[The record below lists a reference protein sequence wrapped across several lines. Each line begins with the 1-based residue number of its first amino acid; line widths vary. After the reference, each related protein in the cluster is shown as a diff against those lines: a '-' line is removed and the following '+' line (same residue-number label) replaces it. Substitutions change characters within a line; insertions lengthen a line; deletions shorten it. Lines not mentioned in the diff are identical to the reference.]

1 MGKFTP
7 DQLEA
12 ARHAHRISDLV
23 QRAGIKIVRHGRE
36 WIGLCP
42 FHTEKTPSFTVN
54 DGKGFYHCFG
64 CGAHGDAI
72 TWRIEVY
79 RETFVAA
86 VEALIGERPSEQ
98 KVAQLR
104 QQQRVADVRDGDRRR
119 ELARELWAA
128 ATPIGGTPGE
138 AYFRG
143 RRIVIDLPPTL
154 RFHASLTHG
163 PKDNRRQLPGVVA
176 AVQDLSGQVIAVHRI
191 YLDPASIGR
200 GAVTKTTLSPNKA
213 LLGAPGDGAIRLA
226 PTSSI
231 GDRIGLCEG
240 IETGLAVRQA
250 MPSLPVW
257 AAIAANR
264 LPVVALPVGVTTPLI
279 LADRDK
285 VSWQPGPV
293 YGRRPG
299 EYWALRAATAFSRQ
313 GRKPKIAVPP
323 SEKADFNDM
332 LKAGAA

>member
-1 MGKFTP
+1 MHKVTP

-12 ARHAHRISDLV
+12 ARRAQRISDLV
-23 QRAGIKIVRHGRE
+23 QRAGVKITRHGHE

-72 TWRIEVY
+72 TWRIEIY
-79 RETFVAA
+79 RETFAAA
-86 VEALIGERPSEQ
+86 VEALIGERPSDQ
-98 KVAQLR
+98 KMAQIR
-104 QQQRVADVRDGDRRR
+104 QQQRVADTRDSERRR
-119 ELARELWAA
+119 HLARDLWTAA
-128 ATPIGGTPGE
+128 VPIKGTPGE

-143 RRIVIDLPPTL
+143 RGIAFDLPPTL
-154 RFHASLTHG
+154 RFHPSLAHG
-163 PKDNRRQLPGVVA
+163 QRDDRRHLPGVVA
-176 AVQDLSGQVIAVHRI
+176 AVQDLAGHIVAVHRI
-191 YLDPASIGR
+191 YLDPASIR
-200 GAVTKTTLSPNKA
+200 AGAAAKTQRSPDKA

-231 GDRIGLCEG
+231 GDRLGLCEG

-250 MPSLPVW
+250 MPALPVW

-264 LPVVALPVGVTTPLI
+264 LPAVALPASVTAPLI

-285 VSWQPGPV
+285 VSWQPGPM

-299 EYWALRAATAFSRQ
+299 EYWAMRAATAFTQQ

-323 SEKADFNDM
+323 SEKADFNDL
-332 LKAGAA
+332 LKVGAA